1 MKDVYYLDQNN
12 DIQHFGTKG
21 MKWGY
26 YDGTRNGKR
35 TAREEHYLNEMLNNS
50 INAARYTQ
58 LAKDARA
65 KEDAAAAADWKKINK
80 HAQSIKYNVQA
91 SKYKDKGRAATR
103 DYNTAS
109 GLGYIAGFTVGR
121 AVRDGKRQIKKAK
134 KWISKGV

>member
-103 DYNTAS
+103 DHITAS

-121 AVRDGKRQIKKAK
+121 AVRDCKRQINKAK
-134 KWISKGV
+134 KWISKWF

>member
-12 DIQHFGTKG
+12 DIGHFGRKG

-26 YDGTRNGKR
+26 YYGTRNGKR
-35 TAREEHYLNEMLNNS
+35 TAREEHYLNEMVDNS
-50 INAARYTQ
+50 ISAAKYTQ

-121 AVRDGKRQIKKAK
+121 AVRDCKRQINKAK
-134 KWISKGV
+134 KWISKWF